1 MMRTWQRD
9 AREAYHL
16 SGAPDWLL
24 EATPGAGKTRVA
36 LLIARDWLA
45 GGLVRRIAV
54 VCPTAHLRRQWAD
67 AAAALGLA
75 LDPDPRPDGREGPD
89 FHGAI
94 STYQQVAIDP
104 TRHAALAQACATGLI
119 CDEIHHAGDGLAWG
133 EALRQAYTPAV
144 RRLALSGT
152 PFRSDDARIPFVRYG
167 PDGSSLPDF
176 RYGYEAALRDGVCRP
191 LVCPAYGG
199 VVSWQRDAGPIRT
212 VGFREA
218 VRGQAARDRLRAA
231 VLSDEWLA
239 TVLAAAHRT
248 LSEARG
254 ADPTAGGLVVASSQA
269 HARRIAASLAALT
282 GEPPALAVSDD
293 PEASATI
300 RRFRAST
307 QPWLVAVNMVSEG
320 VDVPRL
326 RVGVYATTVTTALY
340 FRQVAG
346 RLVRRRPHE
355 DARTHAWLYLP
366 SDPTLLAYARALDA
380 ARSRAM
386 APRSDEI
393 ARSSSERGP
402 RSATAFTPLGG
413 LAWSQAVITPAGVP
427 GGLAPGASP
436 VPPPLFERRDRL
448 RTRHHRLVGLVARR
462 HGLAHRFIHAELTR
476 RFGGRVED
484 AGVEQL
490 EARLA
495 VLAEWLDGG
504 LYR

>member
-1 MMRTWQRD
+1 MRTWQRA

-45 GGLVRRIAV
+45 SGAARRIAV

-75 LDPDPRPDGREGPD
+75 LDPAPRPDGREGPD

-94 STYQQVAIDP
+94 YTYHQLAVEP
-104 TRHAALAQACATGLI
+104 LRYAALAHASPTGI
-119 CDEIHHAGDGLAWG
+119 IFDEIHHAGDGLAWG
-133 EALRQAYTPAV
+133 DAVRRACEPAS

-167 PDGSSLPDF
+167 PDGVSLPDF

-191 LVCPAYGG
+191 LVFPAYGG
-199 VVSWQRDAGPIRT
+199 VVSWSRAGGPIRT
-212 VGFREA
+212 AGFRDT
-218 VRGQAARDRLRAA
+218 VSGQAARDRLRAA
-231 VLSDEWLA
+231 VLSDEWLS

-248 LSEARG
+248 LGDARA
-254 ADPTAGGLVVASSQA
+254 ADPTAGGLVVASSQE

-282 GEPPALAVSDD
+282 GEPAALAVSDD
-293 PEASATI
+293 PEASAAI
-300 RRFRAST
+300 RRFREST
-307 QPWLVAVNMVSEG
+307 QCWLVAVNMVSEG

-355 DARTHAWLYLP
+355 DDRTAAWLYLP
-366 SDPTLLAYARALDA
+366 SDPTLVAYARALEA
-380 ARSRAM
+380 AQRRAT
-386 APRSDEI
+386 AQTPEGL
-393 ARSSSERGP
+393 ARTGTDRGP
-402 RSATAFTPLGG
+402 RSSSAFTPLGG
-413 LAWSQAVITPAGVP
+413 LAWSQAVITPAGMP
-427 GGLAPGASP
+427 GGAAQAGPPAP
-436 VPPPLFERRDRL
+436 VPLFEQRDRL

-476 RFGGRVED
+476 RTGCRVEE
-484 AGVEQL
+484 ASLEQL

-495 VLAEWLDGG
+495 LLEAWLDNG
-504 LYR
+504 LR